1 MREIYV
7 ALGLLAAATIGFVA
21 GQQFV
26 AETPFDQCVRTHLEY
41 SEMINQDRLADE
53 LELWADNGLTQT
65 FTFPNGMTLDNVP
78 TYITTYDSYLEF
90 TDGREQKESEIKSRA
105 VRSAYRECNENAY

>member
-1 MREIYV
+1 MNKTFV
-7 ALGLLAAATIGFVA
+7 TIGFLAATTVGFLA
-21 GQQFV
+21 GQWFV

-41 SEMINQDRLADE
+41 REMSRQDWIANE
-53 LELWADNGLTQT
+53 LELWAEAGVTQT

-78 TYITTYDSYLEF
+78 TDITTYDSYLEF